1 MDREEFVEEVPDR
14 HWPNDAFSRD
24 SEIHFIPRSVERAVR
39 MVVTGVPRCIHVIES
54 EPIESEA
61 KVHTFWGYTFRI
73 ARQTVGWPDDE
84 CGYAQMTVTLSYRG
98 LSGTITRS
106 LLLQAGDRQLP
117 RARSD

>member
-1 MDREEFVEEVPDR
+1 M
-14 HWPNDAFSRD
+14 
-24 SEIHFIPRSVERAVR
+24 I
-39 MVVTGVPRCIHVIES
+39 VTGVLRCIHMIES
-54 EPIESEA
+54 EPIEGEM

-106 LLLQAGDRQLP
+106 LLLQVGSRQLP
-117 RARSD
+117 RARSDREEWLER